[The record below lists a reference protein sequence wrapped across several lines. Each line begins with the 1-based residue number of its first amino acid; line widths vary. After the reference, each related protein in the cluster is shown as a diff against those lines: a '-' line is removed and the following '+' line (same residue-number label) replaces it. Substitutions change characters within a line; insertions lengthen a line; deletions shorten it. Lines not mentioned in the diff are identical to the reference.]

1 LKITGVKNLGSSII
15 LSGQIN
21 SKEVGKKVWLQAD
34 AQNKNVTKKVHWLM
48 SQVNSGF
55 ITKVE
60 AN

>member
-1 LKITGVKNLGSSII
+1 VKNLGSSII